1 MGQERSFVLFNLVYH
16 VLFLLLSL
24 FILLKTIGYAFYEIN
39 TIKNKSGGIVVIAF
53 SILVVIFANVMI
65 WMY

>member
-1 MGQERSFVLFNLVYH
+1 MKGVFVLFNLVYH
-16 VLFLLLSL
+16 VLFFLLSL

-39 TIKNKSGGIVVIAF
+39 TLKNKIGGIVVIAF
-53 SILVVIFANVMI
+53 SLLVVIFSNVMI